1 MTFLFEWNEV
11 SQLFMF
17 FRIEIPKA
25 SAAAG
30 SASKISPVDQKLQL
44 SALALHTEIPSCA
57 QSFPQVWVT
66 EG

>member
-1 MTFLFEWNEV
+1 
-11 SQLFMF
+11 MF

-25 SAAAG
+25 SDAAG

-44 SALALHTEIPSCA
+44 SALALHPEIPSCA